1 MSKHA
6 VNLGWILFILLLV
19 TACVWQSER
28 KEPVVNNK
36 PASAPTAETPPSNY
50 IPDNDQGDFK
60 VDHRT
65 VKSAKFADI
74 DAKVRNAK
82 LLEKA
87 ADKLNAALTL
97 PRDVTLRTAE
107 CGRVNAFYTPKEPS
121 VTVCFELMDHF
132 YKVFRSSGESSDEA
146 YTQMFDAV
154 RFVFLHEV
162 GHALIDLYA
171 LPITGNE
178 EDAADRCSAFI
189 NIEYLGKDGVDAVL
203 AAAKA
208 FEIDSKRSGRGR
220 LDLADEHLLQ
230 EQRYYN
236 SLCMLYGSDTA
247 KYQYLVTDKILPAER
262 AGRCQSEYS
271 RSKNSWTSLLEPFR
285 RK

>member
-6 VNLGWILFILLLV
+6 VNLGWILFILFIV
-19 TACVWQSER
+19 TACVWRSDR
-28 KEPVVNNK
+28 PNTSVNK
-36 PASAPTAETPPSNY
+36 PVSEPIVETPASNY
-50 IPDNDQGDFK
+50 ISDNDQGDFK
-60 VDHRT
+60 VDHRGA
-65 VKSAKFADI
+65 KSARFADI
-74 DAKVRNAK
+74 DARVRNAK

-97 PRDVTLRTAE
+97 PRDVILRTAE

-132 YKVFRSSGESSDEA
+132 YKVFRSSGEPSDEA
-146 YTQMFDAV
+146 YTQMFDTV

-208 FEIDSKRSGRGR
+208 FEIDSKRSGPSR

-230 EQRYYN
+230 EQRFYN
-236 SLCMLYGSDTA
+236 SLCMLYGSDTT
-247 KYQYLVTDKILPAER
+247 KYQYLVTDKILPSER
-262 AGRCQSEYS
+262 AGRCQAEYT
-271 RSKNSWTSLLEPFR
+271 RSKNSWTSLLEPYR

>member
-6 VNLGWILFILLLV
+6 VNLGWILFILFIV
-19 TACVWQSER
+19 TACVWRSDRQD
-28 KEPVVNNK
+28 PVVNK
-36 PASAPTAETPPSNY
+36 PTAAPTADTPSSNY
-50 IPDNDQGDFK
+50 VADEDKGDFK
-60 VDHRT
+60 VDHRA
-65 VKSAKFADI
+65 VKSAKFAEI
-74 DAKVRNAK
+74 DERVKAAK

-97 PRDVTLRTAE
+97 PRDVILRTAE

-146 YTQMFDAV
+146 YNQMFDTV

-208 FEIDSKRSGRGR
+208 FEIDSKRSGPSR

-230 EQRYYN
+230 EQRFYN

-247 KYQYLVTDKILPAER
+247 KYQYLVTDKILPSER

-271 RSKNSWTSLLEPFR
+271 RSKNSWMSLLEPYR

>member
-1 MSKHA
+1 MRQ
-6 VNLGWILFILLLV
+6 NLTNLVIVIGLLLLV
-19 TACVWQSER
+19 TACFWRSE
-28 KEPVVNNK
+28 KSPTVNT
-36 PASAPTAETPPSNY
+36 PAAAPTVEGQPSNF
-50 IPDNDQGDFK
+50 IADQDNGDFK
-60 VDHRT
+60 VDHGSPR
-65 VKSAKFADI
+65 SARFAEI
-74 DAKVRNAK
+74 DRQIRSAK

-87 ADKLNAALTL
+87 ADKLNAALIL
-97 PRDVTLRTAE
+97 PRDVTLRTSE
-107 CGRVNAFYTPKEPS
+107 CGRVNAFYTPKDPS

-132 YKVFRSSGESSDEA
+132 YKVFRSAGESSAEA
-146 YTQMFDAV
+146 YDQMFNAV

-162 GHALIDLYA
+162 GHALIDLYT

-178 EDAADRCSAFI
+178 EDAADRCSAYI

-208 FEIDSKRSGRGR
+208 FEIDSKRSGTDR

-230 EQRYYN
+230 EQRFYN

-247 KYQYLVTDKILPAER
+247 KYQSLVTDRTLPPER
-262 AGRCQSEYS
+262 AGRCQAEYS
-271 RSKNSWTSLLEPFR
+271 RSKSSWTSLLEPYR

>member
-1 MSKHA
+1 MRQ
-6 VNLGWILFILLLV
+6 NLTNLLIVFGLLFVI
-19 TACVWQSER
+19 TACVWRSDR
-28 KEPVVNNK
+28 ADKTDSKPV
-36 PASAPTAETPPSNY
+36 AAPTTETPSSNY
-50 IPDNDQGDFK
+50 ISDNDQGDFK
-60 VDHRT
+60 VDHRD
-65 VKSAKFADI
+65 VNSAKFAELDRQ
-74 DAKVRNAK
+74 VRNAK

-87 ADKLNAALTL
+87 ADKLNAALAL
-97 PRDVTLRTAE
+97 PRDVILRTAE

-132 YKVFRSSGESSDEA
+132 YKVFRSSGESSDVA
-146 YTQMFDAV
+146 YEQMFDAV

-162 GHALIDLYA
+162 GHALVDLYA

-178 EDAADRCSAFI
+178 EDSADRCSAYI

-208 FEIDSKRSGRGR
+208 FEIESKRSGSSR

-230 EQRYYN
+230 EQRFYN

-247 KYQYLVTDKILPAER
+247 KYQYLVTNKTLPSER
-262 AGRCQSEYS
+262 AGRCQAEYS
-271 RSKNSWTSLLEPFR
+271 RSKNSWTLLLEPYR

>member
-1 MSKHA
+1 M
-6 VNLGWILFILLLV
+6 VFGLLFVI
-19 TACVWQSER
+19 TACVWRSDR
-28 KEPVVNNK
+28 ADPTAAK
-36 PASAPTAETPPSNY
+36 PAAAPTAEAPSSNY
-50 IPDNDQGDFK
+50 ISENDQGDFK
-60 VDHRT
+60 VDHRD
-65 VKSAKFADI
+65 VQSAKFAELDRQ
-74 DAKVRNAK
+74 VRNAK

-87 ADKLNAALTL
+87 ADKLNAALAL

-146 YTQMFDAV
+146 YNQMFDAV

-162 GHALIDLYA
+162 GHALVDLYA

-178 EDAADRCSAFI
+178 EDAADRCSAYI

-208 FEIDSKRSGRGR
+208 FEIESKRSGSSR

-230 EQRYYN
+230 EQRFYN

-247 KYQYLVTDKILPAER
+247 KYQYLVTNKILPSER
-262 AGRCQSEYS
+262 AGRCQAEYS
-271 RSKNSWTSLLEPFR
+271 RSKNSWTSLLEPYR

>member
-1 MSKHA
+1 
-6 VNLGWILFILLLV
+6 
-19 TACVWQSER
+19 
-28 KEPVVNNK
+28 
-36 PASAPTAETPPSNY
+36 
-50 IPDNDQGDFK
+50 
-60 VDHRT
+60 
-65 VKSAKFADI
+65 
-74 DAKVRNAK
+74 
-82 LLEKA
+82 
-87 ADKLNAALTL
+87 
-97 PRDVTLRTAE
+97 
-107 CGRVNAFYTPKEPS
+107 
-121 VTVCFELMDHF
+121 
-132 YKVFRSSGESSDEA
+132 
-146 YTQMFDAV
+146 MFDTV

-208 FEIDSKRSGRGR
+208 FEIDSKRSGPSR

-230 EQRYYN
+230 EQRFYN

-247 KYQYLVTDKILPAER
+247 KYQYLVTDKILPSER
-262 AGRCQSEYS
+262 AGRCQAEYT
-271 RSKNSWTSLLEPFR
+271 RSKNSWTSLLEPYR

>member
-1 MSKHA
+1 MRQ
-6 VNLGWILFILLLV
+6 NLTNLLMVFGLLFVI
-19 TACVWQSER
+19 TACVWRSDR
-28 KEPVVNNK
+28 ADPTAAK
-36 PASAPTAETPPSNY
+36 PAAAPTAEAPSSNY
-50 IPDNDQGDFK
+50 ISENDQGDFK
-60 VDHRT
+60 VDHRD
-65 VKSAKFADI
+65 VQSAKFAELDRQ
-74 DAKVRNAK
+74 VRNAK

-87 ADKLNAALTL
+87 ADKLNAALAL

-146 YTQMFDAV
+146 YNQMFDAV

-162 GHALIDLYA
+162 GHALVDLYA

-178 EDAADRCSAFI
+178 EDAADRCSAYI

-208 FEIDSKRSGRGR
+208 FEIESKRSGSSR

-230 EQRYYN
+230 EQRFYN

-247 KYQYLVTDKILPAER
+247 KYQYLVTNKILPSER
-262 AGRCQSEYS
+262 AGRCQAEYS
-271 RSKNSWTSLLEPFR
+271 RSKNSWTSLLEPYR

>member
-19 TACVWQSER
+19 TACVWRSDR
-28 KEPVVNNK
+28 PNTSANK
-36 PASAPTAETPPSNY
+36 PLSEPAIETPSSNY

-60 VDHRT
+60 VDHRAF
-65 VKSAKFADI
+65 KSAKFADI

-132 YKVFRSSGESSDEA
+132 YKVFRSSGESSDVA

-208 FEIDSKRSGRGR
+208 FEIDSKRSGQGR

>member
-1 MSKHA
+1 MRQ
-6 VNLGWILFILLLV
+6 NLTNLLMVFGLLFVI
-19 TACVWQSER
+19 TACVWRSDR
-28 KEPVVNNK
+28 ADPTAAK
-36 PASAPTAETPPSNY
+36 PAAAPTAEAPSSNY
-50 IPDNDQGDFK
+50 ISENDQGDFK
-60 VDHRT
+60 VDHRD
-65 VKSAKFADI
+65 VQSAKFAELDRQ
-74 DAKVRNAK
+74 VRNAK

-87 ADKLNAALTL
+87 ADKLNAALAL

-146 YTQMFDAV
+146 YNQMFDAV

-162 GHALIDLYA
+162 GHALVDLYA

-178 EDAADRCSAFI
+178 EDAADRCSAYI

-208 FEIDSKRSGRGR
+208 FKIESKRSGSSR

-230 EQRYYN
+230 EQRFYN

-247 KYQYLVTDKILPAER
+247 KYQYLVTNKILPSER
-262 AGRCQSEYS
+262 AGRCQAEYS
-271 RSKNSWTSLLEPFR
+271 RSKNSWTSLLEPYR

>member
-6 VNLGWILFILLLV
+6 VNLGWVCCILLLV
-19 TACVWQSER
+19 TACVWRSDRED
-28 KEPVVNNK
+28 PVSKK
-36 PASAPTAETPPSNY
+36 PVSAPTTETPASNY
-50 IPDNDQGDFK
+50 IPDEDHGDFK
-60 VDHRT
+60 VDHQQLKT
-65 VKSAKFADI
+65 AKFTRI
-74 DAKVRNAK
+74 DAKIRDSK

-97 PRDVTLRTAE
+97 PRDVILRTAE

-121 VTVCFELMDHF
+121 VTVCFELMDH
-132 YKVFRSSGESSDEA
+132 YYQVFRSSGESSDEA
-146 YTQMFDAV
+146 YNQMFDAV
-154 RFVFLHEV
+154 RFVYLHEV
-162 GHALIDLYA
+162 GHALVDLYA

-178 EDAADRCSAFI
+178 EDAADRCSAYI

-208 FEIDSKRSGRGR
+208 FALDGKRGNANR

-236 SLCMLYGSDTA
+236 SLCMLYGSDTT
-247 KYQYLVTDKILPAER
+247 KYQYLVTDKILPSER
-262 AGRCQSEYS
+262 AARCQAEYTRS
-271 RSKNSWTSLLEPFR
+271 RNSWAQLLEPYL

>member
-6 VNLGWILFILLLV
+6 VNLGWILFILFIV
-19 TACVWQSER
+19 TACVWRSDRQD
-28 KEPVVNNK
+28 PVVNK
-36 PASAPTAETPPSNY
+36 PTAAPTADTPSSNY
-50 IPDNDQGDFK
+50 VADEDKGDFK
-60 VDHRT
+60 VDHRA
-65 VKSAKFADI
+65 VKSAKFAEI
-74 DAKVRNAK
+74 DERVKAAK

-97 PRDVTLRTAE
+97 PRDVILRTAE

-132 YKVFRSSGESSDEA
+132 YKVFRSSGEPSDEA
-146 YTQMFDAV
+146 YTQMFDTV

-208 FEIDSKRSGRGR
+208 FEIDSKRSGPSR

-230 EQRYYN
+230 EQRFYN

-247 KYQYLVTDKILPAER
+247 KYQYLVTDKILPSER

-271 RSKNSWTSLLEPFR
+271 RSKNSWMSLLEPYR